1 MPIRVPIRRS
11 LILLVLTATCAAP
24 AAQAEDL
31 EDAARLKALR
41 AEAAA
46 PTPYTEVATQ
56 LKDEIEAILAGEEWG
71 DDSVAAAYG
80 YPSPAKAIR
89 WSNRLQLTRAQENR
103 IYQIHE
109 DMTFWAKKIAP
120 EFVKTEAELEEL
132 FRSGRANPAMIKR
145 LTEKSATLR
154 GQLRAIHLSA
164 RSKMRTQ
171 LTTEQLR
178 AYALYR
184 SGEG

>member
-1 MPIRVPIRRS
+1 MGNAMTVTRMPAFA
-11 LILLVLTATCAAP
+11 LAALLAFGAPLTAAAG
-24 AAQAEDL
+24 
-31 EDAARLKALR
+31 DAAAGPQGRTA
-41 AEAAA
+41 
-46 PTPYTEVATQ
+46 
-56 LKDEIEAILAGEEWG
+56 AILAGAEFG
-71 DDSVAAAYG
+71 DDLMADGFS
-80 YPSPAKAIR
+80 YPSPEAVLALAAE
-89 WSNRLQLTRAQENR
+89 LQLDASQRAAVTRIRDAMFS
-103 IYQIHE
+103 
-109 DMTFWAKKIAP
+109 DMKEIAP
-120 EFVKTEAELEEL
+120 DYIRAEDDLADL